1 VEGNM
6 AKAVKL
12 EDIAKCVGVSNV
24 TVSKALAD
32 KSGVSEEVRQKIKEI
47 ARQMGYTPISAQ
59 KNKLNKGT
67 GNIGVLVPYR
77 FIDNNTSFYWAI
89 YQNVVTKLQAKGYY
103 AILEILDIEDEE
115 ACRLPKMLRDEKVDG
130 LVMIGQVN
138 QAYSEAIWKSNLVP
152 MMFLDFY
159 DTHMDYDTIISD
171 GFYGMY
177 VMTDYLI
184 KRGHRQVGFIGT
196 ALATSSI
203 TDRLFGYQKALLEN
217 GIAIKPE
224 WIIPDRDVEG
234 DVIRIVL
241 PEELPTAFACN
252 SDYTASIVM
261 SKLAERGLSVPEDIS
276 VVGFDNYLYPNLS
289 NVQITTYEVE
299 IDKMAELCVKTLLK
313 KINRKEYVKGVQI
326 ITGHMVIKDTVK
338 DINEISD

>member
-1 VEGNM
+1 M

-12 EDIAKCVGVSNV
+12 EDIAKHVGVSNV

-32 KSGVSEEVRQKIKEI
+32 KSGVSEEVRQKIKEV
-47 ARQMGYTPISAQ
+47 ARQMGYIPISAQ
-59 KNKLNKGT
+59 KTKVDKGT
-67 GNIGVLVPYR
+67 GNIGVLVPCR
-77 FIDNNTSFYWAI
+77 FIDNNTSFYWAV

-115 ACRLPKMLRDEKVDG
+115 ACTLPKVLQDEKVDG
-130 LVMIGQVN
+130 LIMIGQVN
-138 QAYSEAIWKSNLVP
+138 TTYSEFVWKSNLVP

-159 DTHMDYDTIISD
+159 DTHMEYDTIISD

-184 KRGHRQVGFIGT
+184 KMGHRKIGFVGT

-203 TDRLFGYQKALLEN
+203 TDRLFGYQKALLES
-217 GIAIKPE
+217 GIAFQPE
-224 WIIPDRDVEG
+224 WVIPDRDIDNGAV
-234 DVIRIVL
+234 DITL
-241 PEELPTAFACN
+241 PEVLPTAFACN
-252 SDYTASIVM
+252 SDYTASCLI
-261 SKLAERGLSVPEDIS
+261 SKLAERGLSVPEDVS

-299 IDKMAELCVKTLLK
+299 IDKMAELCVKTLLR
-313 KINRKEYVKGVQI
+313 KINRKEYIKGVQI
-326 ITGHMVIKDTVK
+326 TTGHAVIKETVK
-338 DINEISD
+338 AIK